1 VLDLLEITAST
12 SQVATWLN
20 CDQSSVS
27 RLYRHTSNTLGLGF
41 EKCNGTYQAQ
51 RNQDVLCSLRQA
63 SQLLRLQRGALR
75 WVGTPWNCAVLAAA
89 IAPPPLPRH
98 WLGEQRTLALLQQH
112 VIDLAVISGL
122 DVLPPGWEARRF
134 PFHFGQWVAFGVVR
148 YPIDLASHPDH
159 PLQRQAQLQPGDLAG
174 YPTPSGAA
182 QQFPVLS
189 EYLAQLGL
197 RQSRGHR
204 SSPVSAT
211 GSPRKC
217 LGGWEASTADCC
229 HVVPSSTLHRHVL
242 AERVQLAPLKLNTG
256 LRDIDLVLLHRDHE
270 DNTAVERLI
279 GLIRSTY
286 LSHFGQLDGL
296 DWL

>member
-1 VLDLLEITAST
+1 MLDLLEITAST